1 MLTRRTKSGI
11 MLRGTWNISRPIVK
25 CVHRKVLF
33 FFHSR
38 VNTKVDIDKVV
49 DFEMTRG
56 RDRLVLLLHNF
67 HKWARPTS
75 SRELLRSRD
84 DVLPLCHW
92 LSLFISQLNQ
102 LASRRH
108 GRRERSEDASRI
120 RSHTCVNF
128 KALHKT
134 YESWTTPFSARQ
146 RTILEN
152 LRLDCDTYTIISFGV
167 VRAMYIVLKN
177 CNFLINYIT
186 FFQRYREIKC
196 SLSFFFFFF

>member
-1 MLTRRTKSGI
+1 M
-11 MLRGTWNISRPIVK
+11 
-25 CVHRKVLF
+25 
-33 FFHSR
+33 
-38 VNTKVDIDKVV
+38 DIDKIV

-102 LASRRH
+102 LASRRPC
-108 GRRERSEDASRI
+108 RRERSEDASRI

-177 CNFLINYIT
+177 CNSNKLYHILSKIS
-186 FFQRYREIKC
+186 RDKI
-196 SLSFFFFFF
+196 LSFFFLFF